1 MKRIISICAVVI
13 ALVLST
19 TVLTAAEPVSTNVCM
34 HVHGEKVEA
43 VGAAY
48 APIDE
53 NVHAANITYLAHCSD
68 CGADYNIIEHI
79 VEAHSYPPTVY
90 VTDYHK
96 GNMHYAVYT
105 GTCACGGATGNT
117 TLSWHCFGPPCVS
130 TPPANVSDKD

>member
-19 TVLTAAEPVSTNVCM
+19 TVLTAAEPVSTNACM

-43 VGAAY
+43 LGAVY
-48 APIDE
+48 AKVDDS
-53 NVHAANITYLAHCSD
+53 VHAANVTYLAHCPD

-90 VTDYHK
+90 VRNYHLRDK
-96 GNMHYAVYT
+96 HYEVYT
-105 GTCACGGATGNT
+105 GTCVCGATGNYVY
-117 TLSWHCFGPPCVS
+117 SWYCPGPPCMY